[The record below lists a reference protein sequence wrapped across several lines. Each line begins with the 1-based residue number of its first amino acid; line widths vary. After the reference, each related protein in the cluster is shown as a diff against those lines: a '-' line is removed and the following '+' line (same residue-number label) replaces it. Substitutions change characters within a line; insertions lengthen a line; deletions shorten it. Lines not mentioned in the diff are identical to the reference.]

1 MSTQPWYTTREIV
14 KLALDVKIAAQADW
28 QIDDAIDSASREI
41 EQATN
46 RIFYPW
52 TGTRYLDWPDLQMGS
67 SYRVWLEE
75 NEAISILSLASGSN
89 TISPSQYNLE
99 PHNQGPPYD
108 RIELKLSEGGS
119 FGQSSSHQRDI
130 TATGVFGYQ
139 DDSAAAGT
147 ISAAVAS
154 TTATSLLVTDP
165 QRIGVGNLLRIDD
178 ERLLVTDR
186 SWVDSGETLVSD
198 IGSLNNNVTVPVQD
212 GTLFR
217 KGEPIAIDSEY
228 LRVVDIVGN
237 ALIVTRAWDGTVL
250 APHSA
255 TAKIY
260 RSTSITVERG
270 YHSRYSSG
278 LLALILGATIVTVGA
293 AGISTGLAQADAR
306 ADHATLLAVGAT
318 PRVRRSLAASQAL
331 AIAAL
336 GSLLGFISGLVPAL
350 AYVGAIDS
358 LTLVMPW
365 GTLALLLLG
374 IPAIAAA
381 GAYLVTRSRLSLDR
395 RMAT

>member
-270 YHSRYSSG
+270 ACGTTAATHLINAPITVHQAPGPVRTLCRAMAIDTVLQEQAGYARSIGSAEGVRNLSG
-278 LLALILGATIVTVGA
+278 QSLKLLRQQVIE
-293 AGISTGLAQADAR
+293 DYR
-306 ADHATLLAVGAT
+306 
-318 PRVRRSLAASQAL
+318 RVR
-331 AIAAL
+331 I
-336 GSLLGFISGLVPAL
+336 GV
-350 AYVGAIDS
+350 V
-358 LTLVMPW
+358 
-365 GTLALLLLG
+365 
-374 IPAIAAA
+374 
-381 GAYLVTRSRLSLDR
+381 
-395 RMAT
+395 